1 MMDPSSFLRYLLTVA
16 KIKVFK
22 PLLLS
27 LMTSTRKFAS
37 EKNDKFHAPKNFLTL
52 FSTLAYFEIL
62 YFCSALNLTNLWH
75 LTNGPF
81 NPTKNKIIP
90 SDTILFWNI
99 LKYLKWKKQVI
110 KNWFT
115 CEPNRLLKSDKLFLC
130 FNSLF
135 IDSHFNNDAAWIEI
149 LKKSHYQSGLPLS

>member
-1 MMDPSSFLRYLLTVA
+1 MMIGDMHKRRRMMDPSSFLRYLLTVA

-62 YFCSALNLTNLWH
+62 YFCSALNLTNL
-75 LTNGPF
+75 
-81 NPTKNKIIP
+81 
-90 SDTILFWNI
+90 
-99 LKYLKWKKQVI
+99 
-110 KNWFT
+110 
-115 CEPNRLLKSDKLFLC
+115 
-130 FNSLF
+130 
-135 IDSHFNNDAAWIEI
+135 
-149 LKKSHYQSGLPLS
+149 

>member
-1 MMDPSSFLRYLLTVA
+1 MMIGDMHKRRRMMDPSSFLRYLLTVA

-62 YFCSALNLTNLWH
+62 YFCSQLDQFVT
-75 LTNGPF
+75 F
-81 NPTKNKIIP
+81 
-90 SDTILFWNI
+90 D
-99 LKYLKWKKQVI
+99 KW
-110 KNWFT
+110 
-115 CEPNRLLKSDKLFLC
+115 
-130 FNSLF
+130 SL
-135 IDSHFNNDAAWIEI
+135 
-149 LKKSHYQSGLPLS
+149 